1 MGILKK
7 RKTKEGEI
15 ILGID
20 IGTQFSYLGY
30 IADGKFQGIEDEQV
44 ADSHY
49 GFSST
54 IAFDNKEIILCGY
67 DADEHLLKY
76 PNRYRKLPMSA
87 KSAVREYGFKKFS
100 TLNGEEYDPQT
111 YLKAYIEYLKGCYDR
126 SCQGKK
132 IKKIAVA
139 FPDTDKRDKEQRTA
153 EEAYKNCLKKAVKK
167 AFNVTDVV
175 MHSEASMVADLIAK
189 LYFAQNI
196 QEGKENYNDI
206 MVIDIGAGTSDIGIA
221 CWNGKQQYKIEDVYQ
236 KSVNFG
242 GKIID
247 DILTTDMHRFKFNTS
262 GNPLLK
268 STTSP
273 VSLIK
278 YKKLIY
284 KFNKDPNFNDYGLTI
299 NNYYSRSYSAD
310 VNESRLVQL
319 RREIEGD
326 DVFKSSKNALEDAI
340 QSVLTDYQSKNQN
353 KKLEVV
359 VLGNTS
365 TIPPVV
371 DMIDKVFDGKKNCE
385 VHFLDN
391 ETDKLSNALRK
402 KGVTNSNFMAF
413 ACAFVGGGIS
423 TEDINDIKILNA
435 DETEKKEVPGSEGGG
450 IGENIKTVVTPT
462 IHGAGADSI
471 FAIQV
476 YHNHKDPHFKAWDL
490 ISSPL
495 AHEGKQYFLVGPYVD
510 HLENPT
516 KPQFTPVIVNR
527 LKLKDNAPI
536 LYAEDD
542 NPNRNFLITEFVDKC
557 NKPEYIDGKDYY
569 TYENNCKAIESLS
582 GIEIVGRGH
591 SDKKSFKVNAS
602 CYVGVIYDYNPA
614 TPVDKKLQIYYWR
627 KQQDAAYKGGVCYYD
642 QDKQE
647 KIDFETFRNEAKKD
661 GRCNLYS

>member
-196 QEGKENYNDI
+196 QEGEENYNDI

-310 VNESRLVQL
+310 ENEKKLAQL
-319 RREIEGD
+319 RGEIEGD
-326 DVFKSSKNALEDAI
+326 DVFKSSKNALNDAI
-340 QSVLTDYQSKNQN
+340 DSVL
-353 KKLEVV
+353 EV

-371 DMIDKVFDGKKNCE
+371 DMINNVFDGKKNCK
-385 VHFLDN
+385 VHFLDAKKD
-391 ETDKLSNALRK
+391 ELSDALRK

-413 ACAFVGGGIS
+413 ACAFVGGGIN

-435 DETEKKEVPGSEGGG
+435 DETEKKEVSSSERDG

-471 FAIQV
+471 FAIKV
-476 YHNHKDPHFKAWDL
+476 LHNLKVPHFEAWDL

-510 HLENPT
+510 SLENPGET
-516 KPQFTPVIVNR
+516 QFTPVSVNR

-557 NKPEYIDGKDYY
+557 NKPEYIDGKEYY

-614 TPVDKKLQIYYWR
+614 TPVDKKLQIYYWQR
-627 KQQDAAYKGGVCYYD
+627 TGEKTGGYCYCD
-642 QDKQE
+642 EKNQE
-647 KIDFETFRNEAKKD
+647 QIDFETFRKEAKND
-661 GRCNLYS
+661 GRCNLYR